1 MSNLPP
7 TPKQWIRTLK
17 DGERGRFLVSMDK
30 SLLSTAMM
38 NEEFDKDYIYWAKSL
53 PEAELQTT
61 IESSLCFGLY
71 KYTQTQGEEATTN
84 GASQPA
90 TGPPLQVKQIGFAR
104 LITDNVTFF
113 YLADVFVV
121 PEYQGAGLGTFMVRC
136 VKEVLDGMKHLRR
149 LLIMTGDKN
158 TIGYYEKLMDVK
170 VLGEIGNAYI
180 LGRKG
185 PGSCV

>member
-7 TPKQWIRTLK
+7 APRQWLRSPKA
-17 DGERGRFLVSMDK
+17 GEDAQFLVSMDK
-30 SLLSTAMM
+30 SLISLTKI
-38 NEEFDKDYIYWAKSL
+38 NEEFEKDYIYWAKSL
-53 PEAELQTT
+53 PEAELKTAVD
-61 IESSLCFGLY
+61 SSLCFGLY
-71 KYTQTQGEEATTN
+71 KCIQDQVPTDGRNQPTTWSS
-84 GASQPA
+84 SQ
-90 TGPPLQVKQIGFAR
+90 VEQIGFAR

-113 YLADVFVV
+113 YLADVFVM

-136 VKEVLDGMKHLRR
+136 IKEVVDGMQHLRR